1 MAHGIRL
8 CEMTSSA
15 KYNLPGPS
23 FLWQDFGGAELLI
36 NSMFVDSFD
45 EREFRWA
52 SAKYEGHSST
62 AKMTPQGTEAPSRS
76 LLF

>member
-8 CEMTSSA
+8 CEMTSFA

-23 FLWQDFGGAELLI
+23 FLWQDFGGAELFT

-45 EREFRWA
+45 E
-52 SAKYEGHSST
+52 
-62 AKMTPQGTEAPSRS
+62 
-76 LLF
+76 